1 MYPVNAGGVHGLEP
15 RGRILTLMAL
25 LLSAYLV
32 LLGRLVYWQVWRHG
46 DMAQLAAAYHDDTIT
61 LPAVRGNILD
71 RNGSMLVTN
80 TPVFSIFASPDLI
93 TAAERQDIAARLAPV
108 LQMTPAEIQA
118 KLATTRKFVYLARR
132 VPAAVAQQLDGLRL
146 PGIGKVAETQ
156 RAYVDGGVAGTSLA
170 ANLLGFAN
178 DDGKGNYGVEG
189 YYSKVLGGQPGF
201 EATVRDLA
209 NRPIV
214 LSDRQRRDPV
224 DGATLQL
231 SLDSTIQVVA
241 ERALADGVQKY
252 QAESGSL
259 IIMEPQTGRIVAWAD
274 VPSYDA
280 NAFATTPT
288 VRFIDPIVSNLY
300 EPGSV
305 MKVVTLSGALDTHA
319 ITPDT
324 RFNETG
330 VAVVG
335 GVAIRNWDNRAH
347 GNVTM
352 TQVLQNSLNVG
363 AIKAEQLEGSGNF
376 YQYLQR
382 FGIGSPTGVD
392 VAAETSEP
400 LRALPKW
407 KPVEL
412 ATASFGQ
419 GVDATAIQMLA
430 AINVA
435 ATGGN
440 LVWPHV
446 VDQVIDSN
454 GTRHPV
460 RPRIIR
466 QVVSPKTAQQM
477 QQMMVGVVEHGSGF
491 AARIDG
497 FKNRIAGKTGT
508 ASIPENGKYLPDQT
522 IGSFVGFLPADHPQ
536 FIMLVITRKPQVL
549 FEGAYVAAPIWKT
562 VASALITQWQIAP

>member
-1 MYPVNAGGVHGLEP
+1 MRGTQELEP
-15 RGRILTLMAL
+15 RSRILTLMAL
-25 LLSAYLV
+25 VLGAYLI
-32 LLGRLVYWQVWRHG
+32 LLGRLAYWQVWRHA
-46 DMAQLAAAYHDDTIT
+46 DMARLAAAYHDDTIT

-71 RNGSMLVTN
+71 RNGALLVTN
-80 TPVFSIFASPDLI
+80 TPVFSIFASPDQI
-93 TAAERQDIAARLAPV
+93 SAAERKDIAARLAPV
-108 LQMTPAEIQA
+108 LQLSAADIQV
-118 KLATTRKFVYLARR
+118 KLATARQFVYLARR
-132 VPAAVAQQLDGLRL
+132 VPASVAHQLDALRL

-156 RAYVDGGVAGTSLA
+156 RSYVDGGVAGTSLA

-178 DDGKGNYGVEG
+178 DEGNGNYGIEG
-189 YYSKVLGGQPGF
+189 YYDKTLAGQAGF

-214 LSDRQRRDPV
+214 LSDRQRREPV
-224 DGATLQL
+224 NGMTLQL

-259 IIMEPQTGRIVAWAD
+259 IIMEPATGRIVAWAD
-274 VPSYDA
+274 VPSYNA
-280 NAFATTPT
+280 NQFATTPT
-288 VRFIDPIVSNLY
+288 AQFIDPIVSNLY

-305 MKVVTLSGALDTHA
+305 MKVVTLSGALDDHA

-335 GVAIRNWDNRAH
+335 GVAIHNWDNRAH

-363 AIKAEQLEGSGNF
+363 AIKAQQMEGAGPF
-376 YQYLQR
+376 YQYLQK
-382 FGIGSPTGVD
+382 FGIGATTGVD
-392 VAAETSEP
+392 VAAETAEP
-400 LRALPKW
+400 LRDLAKW

-419 GVDATAIQMLA
+419 GVDTTAIEMLA
-430 AINVA
+430 AVNVV

-446 VDQVIDSN
+446 VDQVIDGN

-460 RPRIIR
+460 QPRVIR
-466 QVVSPKTAQQM
+466 QVVSAKTAQQM

-508 ASIPENGKYLPDQT
+508 ASIPENGKYLADAT
-522 IGSFVGFLPADHPQ
+522 IGSFVGFVPVDHPQ
-536 FIMLVITRKPQVL
+536 FIMMVITRKPKVL

>member
-280 NAFATTPT
+280 NAFATMPT
-288 VRFIDPIVSNLY
+288 ARFIDSIVSNLY

-466 QVVSPKTAQQM
+466 QVVTPKTAQQM

>member
-1 MYPVNAGGVHGLEP
+1 
-15 RGRILTLMAL
+15 MAL
-25 LLSAYLV
+25 VLCAYLV
-32 LLGRLVYWQVWRHG
+32 LLGRLAYWQVWRHS
-46 DMAQLAAAYHDDTIT
+46 DMARLAAAYHDDTIT

-71 RNGSMLVTN
+71 RNGALLVTN
-80 TPVFSIFASPDLI
+80 TPVFSIFASPDQI
-93 TAAERQDIAARLAPV
+93 AAAERKDIAARLAPV
-108 LQMTPAEIQA
+108 LQLSAADILA
-118 KLATTRKFVYLARR
+118 KLASARQFVYLARR
-132 VPAAVAQQLDGLRL
+132 VPASVAHQLDAMRL

-156 RAYVDGGVAGTSLA
+156 RSYVDGGVAGMTLA

-178 DDGKGNYGVEG
+178 DEGTGNYGVEG
-189 YYSKVLGGQPGF
+189 FYDKTLAGQAGF

-214 LSDRQRRDPV
+214 LSDRQRREPV
-224 DGATLQL
+224 NGATLQL

-259 IIMEPQTGRIVAWAD
+259 IIMEPATGRIVAWAD
-274 VPSYDA
+274 VPSYNA
-280 NAFATTPT
+280 NAFASTPT
-288 VRFIDPIVSNLY
+288 SQFIDPIVSNLY

-305 MKVVTLSGALDTHA
+305 MKVVTLGGALDVHA
-319 ITPDT
+319 ITPET

-330 VAVVG
+330 VVVVG
-335 GVAIRNWDNRAH
+335 GVPIRNWDNRAH

-352 TQVLQNSLNVG
+352 TQVLANSLNVG
-363 AIKAEQLEGSGNF
+363 AVKAEQMEGTNAF
-376 YQYLQR
+376 YQSLQR
-382 FGIGSPTGVD
+382 FGIGTATGVD
-392 VAAETSEP
+392 VAAEADAP
-400 LRALPKW
+400 LRDFSKW

-412 ATASFGQ
+412 ATAAYGQ
-419 GVDATAIQMLA
+419 GVSATPIEMLA
-430 AINVA
+430 AVNAV

-460 RPRIIR
+460 QPRVIR
-466 QVVSPKTAQQM
+466 QVISAKTAQQM
-477 QQMMVGVVEHGSGF
+477 QQMMVQVVEHGSGF

-536 FIMLVITRKPQVL
+536 FIMMVVVRKPQIL

>member
-1 MYPVNAGGVHGLEP
+1 MRGAQQLEP
-15 RGRILTLMAL
+15 RSRILTLMAL
-25 LLSAYLV
+25 VLGAYLV
-32 LLGRLVYWQVWRHG
+32 LLGRLGYWQVFRHS
-46 DMAQLAAAYHDDTIT
+46 DMARLAAAYHDDTIT
-61 LPAVRGNILD
+61 LSAVRGNILD
-71 RNGSMLVTN
+71 RNGALLVTN
-80 TPVFSIFASPDLI
+80 TPVFSIFASPDQI
-93 TAAERQDIAARLAPV
+93 SAAERQDIATRLAPV
-108 LQMTPAEIQA
+108 LGLSAADIQV
-118 KLATTRKFVYLARR
+118 KLAANRKFVYLARR
-132 VPAAVAQQLDGLRL
+132 VPALVAHQLDGLKL
-146 PGIGKVAETQ
+146 PGIGKIAETQ

-178 DDGKGNYGVEG
+178 DEGTGNYGVEG
-189 YYSKVLGGQPGF
+189 YYNKLLHGQDGF

-214 LSDRQRRDPV
+214 LSDRQRRDPIN
-224 DGATLQL
+224 GAALQL
-231 SLDSTIQVVA
+231 SLDGTIQVVA

-259 IIMEPQTGRIVAWAD
+259 IIMEPATGRIVAWAD

-280 NAFATTPT
+280 NEFATTST
-288 VRFIDPIVSNLY
+288 AQFIDPIVSNLY

-305 MKVVTLSGALDTHA
+305 MKVMTLAGALDVHA

-335 GVAIRNWDNRAH
+335 GVAIRNWDNKAH

-363 AIKAEQLEGSGNF
+363 AIKVQQMEGADRF

-382 FGIGSPTGVD
+382 FGIGSRTGVD
-392 VAAETSEP
+392 VAAETAAP
-400 LRALPKW
+400 LRDLAKW
-407 KPVEL
+407 KPIEL

-419 GVDATAIQMLA
+419 GVDATAIEMLA
-430 AINVA
+430 AVNVA
-435 ATGGN
+435 ANGGN

-460 RPRIIR
+460 QPRVVR
-466 QVVSPKTAQQM
+466 QVISAKAAQQM

-508 ASIPENGKYLPDQT
+508 ASIPENGSYAKDQT

-536 FIMLVITRKPQVL
+536 FIMMVITRKPRVL

>member
-1 MYPVNAGGVHGLEP
+1 
-15 RGRILTLMAL
+15 MAL
-25 LLSAYLV
+25 ALCAYLV
-32 LLGRLVYWQVWRHG
+32 LLGRLAYWQVWRHA
-46 DMAQLAAAYHDDTIT
+46 DMARLAATYHDDTIT
-61 LPAVRGNILD
+61 LAAARGNTPD
-71 RNGSMLVTN
+71 RNGPLLVTN
-80 TPVFSIFASPDLI
+80 TPVYSIFASPDQI
-93 TAAERQDIAARLAPV
+93 TGAERNDIAAKLGPV
-108 LQMTPAEIQA
+108 LQLTPADIELR
-118 KLATTRKFVYLARR
+118 LASARQFVYLARR
-132 VPAAVAQQLDGLRL
+132 VPASVAQQLDAMRL

-156 RAYVDGGVAGTSLA
+156 RSYVDGGVAGTTLA

-178 DDGKGNYGVEG
+178 DAGTGNYGIEG
-189 YYSKVLGGQPGF
+189 YYNKVLAGQDGF

-209 NRPIV
+209 NQPIV
-214 LSDRQRRDPV
+214 LSDRQRLDPLN
-224 DGATLQL
+224 GASLHL
-231 SLDSTIQVVA
+231 SLDGTIQVVA

-259 IIMEPQTGRIVAWAD
+259 IIMEPTTGRIVAWAD
-274 VPSYDA
+274 VPSYNA
-280 NAFATTPT
+280 NQFATTPT
-288 VRFIDPIVSNLY
+288 AQFIDPLVSNLY

-305 MKVVTLSGALDTHA
+305 MKVVALGGALDDHA

-335 GVAIRNWDNRAH
+335 GVAIHNWDNRAH

-352 TQVLQNSLNVG
+352 TQVLENSLNVG
-363 AIKAEQLEGSGNF
+363 AVKAEQMEGAAPF
-376 YQYLQR
+376 YQYMQR
-382 FGIGSPTGVD
+382 FGIGAPTGVD
-392 VAAETSEP
+392 VAAEAADP
-400 LRALPKW
+400 LRDLAKW

-419 GVDATAIQMLA
+419 GVDTTPIEMLA
-430 AINVA
+430 AVNVV

-446 VDQVIDSN
+446 VDQVIDAN

-460 RPRIIR
+460 QPRIVR
-466 QVVSPKTAQQM
+466 QVISAKTAQEM
-477 QQMMVGVVEHGSGF
+477 QQMMAGVVEKGSGF

-508 ASIPENGKYLPDQT
+508 PSIPENGKYFPAGP
-522 IGSFVGFLPADHPQ
+522 IASFVGFVPVDHPQ
-536 FIMLVITRKPQVL
+536 FIMLVITRKPKVL

>member
-1 MYPVNAGGVHGLEP
+1 
-15 RGRILTLMAL
+15 MAL
-25 LLSAYLV
+25 VLCAYLV
-32 LLGRLVYWQVWRHG
+32 LFGRLAYWQVWRHS
-46 DMAQLAAAYHDDTIT
+46 DMARLAAAYHDDTIT
-61 LPAVRGNILD
+61 LPAMRGNILD
-71 RNGSMLVTN
+71 RNGALLVTN
-80 TPVFSIFASPDLI
+80 TPVFSIFASPDQI
-93 TAAERQDIAARLAPV
+93 AAAERKDIAARLAPV
-108 LQMTPAEIQA
+108 LQLSAADIQA
-118 KLATTRKFVYLARR
+118 KLASARQFVYLARR
-132 VPAAVAQQLDGLRL
+132 VPASVAHRLDAMRL

-156 RAYVDGGVAGTSLA
+156 RSYVDGGVAGMTLA

-178 DDGKGNYGVEG
+178 DEGTGNYGVEG
-189 YYSKVLGGQPGF
+189 FYDKTLAGQAGF

-214 LSDRQRRDPV
+214 LSDRQRREPV
-224 DGATLQL
+224 NGATLQL

-259 IIMEPQTGRIVAWAD
+259 IIMEPATGRIVAWAD
-274 VPSYDA
+274 VPSYNA
-280 NAFATTPT
+280 NAFASTPT
-288 VRFIDPIVSNLY
+288 SQFIDPIVSNLY

-305 MKVVTLSGALDTHA
+305 MKVVTLGGALDVHA
-319 ITPDT
+319 ITPET

-330 VAVVG
+330 VVVVG
-335 GVAIRNWDNRAH
+335 GVPIRNWDNRAH

-352 TQVLQNSLNVG
+352 TQVLANSLNVG
-363 AIKAEQLEGSGNF
+363 AVKAEQMEGTNAF
-376 YQYLQR
+376 YQSLQR
-382 FGIGSPTGVD
+382 FGIGTATGVD
-392 VAAETSEP
+392 VAAEADAP
-400 LRALPKW
+400 LRDFSKW

-412 ATASFGQ
+412 ATAAYGQ
-419 GVDATAIQMLA
+419 GVSATPIEMLA
-430 AINVA
+430 AVNAV

-460 RPRIIR
+460 QPLVIR
-466 QVVSPKTAQQM
+466 QVISAKTAQQM
-477 QQMMVGVVEHGSGF
+477 QQMMVQVVEHGSGF

-536 FIMLVITRKPQVL
+536 FIMMVVVRKPQIL

>member
-1 MYPVNAGGVHGLEP
+1 
-15 RGRILTLMAL
+15 MAL
-25 LLSAYLV
+25 VLCAYLV
-32 LLGRLVYWQVWRHG
+32 LLGRLAYWQVWRHS
-46 DMAQLAAAYHDDTIT
+46 DMARLAATYHDDTIT
-61 LPAVRGNILD
+61 LAAARGNILD
-71 RNGSMLVTN
+71 RNGALLVTN
-80 TPVFSIFASPDLI
+80 TPVYSIFASPDQI
-93 TAAERQDIAARLAPV
+93 TGAERNDVAAKLAPV
-108 LQMTPAEIQA
+108 LQLTPADIEV
-118 KLATTRKFVYLARR
+118 KLASARQFVYLARR
-132 VPAAVAQQLDGLRL
+132 VPASVAQQLDALRL

-156 RAYVDGGVAGTSLA
+156 RSYVDGGVAGTSLA

-178 DDGKGNYGVEG
+178 DAGTGNYGIEG
-189 YYSKVLGGQPGF
+189 YYDKTLAGQAGF

-214 LSDRQRRDPV
+214 LSDRQRREPV
-224 DGATLQL
+224 NGMTLQL
-231 SLDSTIQVVA
+231 SLDSTIQVAA

-259 IIMEPQTGRIVAWAD
+259 IIMEPATGRIVAWAD
-274 VPSYDA
+274 VPSYNA
-280 NAFATTPT
+280 NQFATTPT
-288 VRFIDPIVSNLY
+288 AQFIDPIVSNLY

-305 MKVVTLSGALDTHA
+305 MKVVTLSGALDDHA

-335 GVAIRNWDNRAH
+335 GVAIHNWDNRAH

-363 AIKAEQLEGSGNF
+363 AVKAQQMEGAGPF
-376 YQYLQR
+376 YQYMQR
-382 FGIGSPTGVD
+382 FGIGAPTGVD
-392 VAAETSEP
+392 VAAETAEP
-400 LRALPKW
+400 LRDLAKW

-419 GVDATAIQMLA
+419 GVDTTPIEMLA
-430 AINVA
+430 AVNVV

-446 VDQVIDSN
+446 VDQVIDAN
-454 GTRHPV
+454 GTRHPIQ
-460 RPRIIR
+460 PRIVR
-466 QVVSPKTAQQM
+466 QVISAKTAQEM
-477 QQMMVGVVEHGSGF
+477 QQMMVGVVEKGSGF

-508 ASIPENGKYLPDQT
+508 ASIPENGKYLPDAT
-522 IGSFVGFLPADHPQ
+522 IGSFVGFVPVDHPQ
-536 FIMLVITRKPQVL
+536 FIMLVITRKPKVL

>member
-1 MYPVNAGGVHGLEP
+1 MRGTQELEP
-15 RGRILTLMAL
+15 RSRILTLMAL
-25 LLSAYLV
+25 ILSAYLV
-32 LLGRLVYWQVWRHG
+32 LLGRLTYWQVWRHA
-46 DMAQLAAAYHDDTIT
+46 DMSRLAAAYHDDTIT

-71 RNGSMLVTN
+71 RNGALLVTN
-80 TPVFSIFASPDLI
+80 TPVFSIFASPDQI
-93 TAAERQDIAARLAPV
+93 SAAERQDIAARVGPV
-108 LQMTPAEIQA
+108 LQLSAADIDT

-132 VPAAVAQQLDGLRL
+132 VPASVAQQLDNLRL
-146 PGIGKVAETQ
+146 PGIGKIAETQ
-156 RAYVDGGVAGTSLA
+156 RAYVDGGVPGTSLA

-178 DDGKGNYGVEG
+178 NEGTGNYGIEG
-189 YYSKVLGGQPGF
+189 YYNKVLHGQDGF

-224 DGATLQL
+224 NGATLQL
-231 SLDSTIQVVA
+231 SLDGTIQVVA

-252 QAESGSL
+252 QAQSGSL
-259 IIMEPQTGRIVAWAD
+259 IIMEPATGRIVAWAD
-274 VPSYDA
+274 VPSYNA
-280 NAFATTPT
+280 NQFATTPT
-288 VRFIDPIVSNLY
+288 AQFIDPIVSNLY

-305 MKVVTLSGALDTHA
+305 MKVVTLSGALDVHA

-352 TQVLQNSLNVG
+352 TQVLENSLNVG
-363 AIKAEQLEGSGNF
+363 AVKAQQMEGAGSF
-376 YQYLQR
+376 YQSLQR
-382 FGIGSPTGVD
+382 FGIGSLTGVD

-400 LRALPKW
+400 LRDLAKW

-419 GVDATAIQMLA
+419 GVDATAIEMLA
-430 AINVA
+430 AVNVA

-460 RPRIIR
+460 QPRVIR
-466 QVVSPKTAQQM
+466 QVVSAKTALQM

>member
-1 MYPVNAGGVHGLEP
+1 
-15 RGRILTLMAL
+15 MAL
-25 LLSAYLV
+25 VLCAYLV
-32 LLGRLVYWQVWRHG
+32 LLGRLAYWQVWRHS
-46 DMAQLAAAYHDDTIT
+46 DMARLAATYHDDTIT

-71 RNGSMLVTN
+71 RNGALLVTN
-80 TPVFSIFASPDLI
+80 TPVFSIFASPDQI
-93 TAAERQDIAARLAPV
+93 SGTERKDIAAKLAPV
-108 LQMTPAEIQA
+108 LQLTPADIEL
-118 KLATTRKFVYLARR
+118 KLASARQFVYLARR
-132 VPAAVAQQLDGLRL
+132 VPASVAQQLDAMRL
-146 PGIGKVAETQ
+146 PGIGKVAETR

-178 DDGKGNYGVEG
+178 DAGTGNYGIEG
-189 YYSKVLGGQPGF
+189 YYDKTLAGQAGF

-214 LSDRQRRDPV
+214 LSDRQRREPV
-224 DGATLQL
+224 NGMTLQL
-231 SLDSTIQVVA
+231 SLASTIQ
-241 ERALADGVQKY
+241 
-252 QAESGSL
+252 
-259 IIMEPQTGRIVAWAD
+259 EPPPVRIVAWAD
-274 VPSYDA
+274 VPSYNA
-280 NAFATTPT
+280 NQFATTPT
-288 VRFIDPIVSNLY
+288 AQFIDPIVSNLY

-305 MKVVTLSGALDTHA
+305 MKVVTLGGALDDHA

-352 TQVLQNSLNVG
+352 TQVLENSLNVG
-363 AIKAEQLEGSGNF
+363 AIKAQQLEGAGPF
-376 YQYLQR
+376 YQYLQTC
-382 FGIGSPTGVD
+382 GIGSPPGVD
-392 VAAETSEP
+392 VAAETAAP
-400 LRALPKW
+400 LRDLAKW
-407 KPVEL
+407 KPIEL

-419 GVDATAIQMLA
+419 GVDTTALEMLT
-430 AINVA
+430 AINVVA
-435 ATGGN
+435 PGGN

-460 RPRIIR
+460 QPRVVR
-466 QVVSPKTAQQM
+466 QVISAKAAQQM
-477 QQMMVGVVEHGSGF
+477 QQMMIGVVEHGSGF

-508 ASIPENGKYLPDQT
+508 ASIPENGSYAKDQT
-522 IGSFVGFLPADHPQ
+522 IGSFVGFVPADHPQ
-536 FIMLVITRKPQVL
+536 FIMMVITRKPKVL

>member
-1 MYPVNAGGVHGLEP
+1 VRGTQELEP
-15 RGRILTLMAL
+15 RSRILTLMAL
-25 LLSAYLV
+25 VLSAYLI
-32 LLGRLVYWQVWRHG
+32 LLGRLTYWQVWRHS
-46 DMAQLAAAYHDDTIT
+46 DMTRLAAAYHDDTIA
-61 LPAVRGNILD
+61 LPAVRGNIVD
-71 RNGSMLVTN
+71 RNGALLVTN
-80 TPVFSIFASPDLI
+80 TPVFSVFASPDQI
-93 TAAERQDIAARLAPV
+93 SATERQDIATRLAPV
-108 LQMTPAEIQA
+108 LGLSASDIQV

-132 VPAAVAQQLDGLRL
+132 VPASVARQLDGMRL
-146 PGIGKVAETQ
+146 PGIGKVAETE

-178 DDGKGNYGVEG
+178 DAGQGNYGIEG
-189 YYSKVLGGQPGF
+189 YYNKILAGQDGF

-209 NRPIV
+209 NQPIV

-224 DGATLQL
+224 NGATLQL
-231 SLDSTIQVVA
+231 SLDGTIQVVA

-259 IIMEPQTGRIVAWAD
+259 IIMEPGTGRIVAWAD
-274 VPSYDA
+274 VPSYNA
-280 NAFATTPT
+280 NDFATTPT
-288 VRFIDPIVSNLY
+288 SQFMDPIASGLY

-305 MKVVTLSGALDTHA
+305 MKVVTLSGALDNHA
-319 ITPDT
+319 ITPET

-352 TQVLQNSLNVG
+352 TQVLENSLNVG
-363 AIKAEQLEGSGNF
+363 AIKAEQMEGTDRF
-376 YQYLQR
+376 YQSLQH
-382 FGIGSPTGVD
+382 FGIGAPTGVD
-392 VAAETSEP
+392 VAAEASAP
-400 LRALPKW
+400 LRDFPKW

-412 ATASFGQ
+412 ATAAFGQ
-419 GVDATAIQMLA
+419 GVSTTPIAMLA
-430 AINVA
+430 AVNAV
-435 ATGGN
+435 ATGGA

-446 VDQVIDSN
+446 VDAVIDAQ
-454 GTRHPV
+454 GVRHPV
-460 RPRIIR
+460 APRVIR
-466 QVVSPKTAQQM
+466 QVISPKAALQM

-497 FKNRIAGKTGT
+497 FKNQIAGKTGT
-508 ASIPENGKYLPDQT
+508 ASIPENGSYSKDST

-536 FIMLVITRKPQVL
+536 FIMMVIVRKPKVL

>member
-1 MYPVNAGGVHGLEP
+1 MNAGGVRGLEP

-25 LLSAYLV
+25 VLSAYLV

-71 RNGSMLVTN
+71 RNGSLLVTN

-93 TAAERQDIAARLAPV
+93 SATERQDIAARLAPV
-108 LQMTPAEIQA
+108 LQLTPGEIQV

-146 PGIGKVAETQ
+146 PGIGKIAETQ
-156 RAYVDGGVAGTSLA
+156 RVYVDGGVAGSSMA

-178 DDGKGNYGVEG
+178 DAGKGNYGVEG
-189 YYSKVLGGQPGF
+189 YYDKVLGGQPGF

-274 VPSYDA
+274 VPSYNA
-280 NAFATTPT
+280 NEFATTPT
-288 VRFIDPIVSNLY
+288 ASFIDPIVSNLY

-330 VAVVG
+330 VVVVG
-335 GVAIRNWDNRAH
+335 GVAIRNWDNKAH

-363 AIKAEQLEGSGNF
+363 AVKAEQLEGSGNF
-376 YQYLQR
+376 YQYLKR

-392 VAAETSEP
+392 LAAETSEP
-400 LRALPKW
+400 LRDLAKW

-419 GVDATAIQMLA
+419 GVDVTAIQMLA
-430 AINVA
+430 AVNVA

-460 RPRIIR
+460 RPRVIR
-466 QVVSPKTAQQM
+466 QVVSAKTAQQM

-536 FIMLVITRKPQVL
+536 FIMLVVTRKPQVL

>member
-1 MYPVNAGGVHGLEP
+1 MRGTQELEP
-15 RGRILTLMAL
+15 RSRILTLMAL
-25 LLSAYLV
+25 VLCAYLV
-32 LLGRLVYWQVWRHG
+32 LLGRLAYWQVWRHS
-46 DMAQLAAAYHDDTIT
+46 DMARLAATYHDDTIT
-61 LPAVRGNILD
+61 LAAARGNILD
-71 RNGSMLVTN
+71 RNGALLVTN
-80 TPVFSIFASPDLI
+80 TPVYSIFASPDQI
-93 TAAERQDIAARLAPV
+93 TGAERNDIAAKLAPV
-108 LQMTPAEIQA
+108 LQLTSADIEV
-118 KLATTRKFVYLARR
+118 KLASARQFVYLARR
-132 VPAAVAQQLDGLRL
+132 VPASVAQQLDALRL

-156 RAYVDGGVAGTSLA
+156 RSYVDGGVAGTSLA
-170 ANLLGFAN
+170 ANLLGFVN
-178 DDGKGNYGVEG
+178 DAGTGNYGIEG
-189 YYSKVLGGQPGF
+189 YYDKTLAGQAGF

-209 NRPIV
+209 NQPIV
-214 LSDRQRRDPV
+214 LSDRQRREPV
-224 DGATLQL
+224 NGMTLQL

-259 IIMEPQTGRIVAWAD
+259 IIMEPATGRIVAWAD
-274 VPSYDA
+274 VPSYNA
-280 NAFATTPT
+280 NQFATTPT
-288 VRFIDPIVSNLY
+288 AQFIDPIVSNLY

-305 MKVVTLSGALDTHA
+305 MKVVTLSGALDDHA

-335 GVAIRNWDNRAH
+335 GVAIHNWDNRAH

-363 AIKAEQLEGSGNF
+363 AVKAQQMEGAAPF

-382 FGIGSPTGVD
+382 FGIGAATAVD
-392 VAAETSEP
+392 VAAETADP
-400 LRALPKW
+400 LRDLAKW

-419 GVDATAIQMLA
+419 GVDTTPIEMLA
-430 AINVA
+430 AVNVV

-446 VDQVIDSN
+446 VDQVIDAN

-460 RPRIIR
+460 QPRIVR
-466 QVVSPKTAQQM
+466 QVISAKTAQEM
-477 QQMMVGVVEHGSGF
+477 QQMMVGVVEKGSGF

-508 ASIPENGKYLPDQT
+508 ASIPENGKYLPDAT
-522 IGSFVGFLPADHPQ
+522 IGSFVGFVPVDHPQ
-536 FIMLVITRKPQVL
+536 FIMLVITRKPKVL

>member
-1 MYPVNAGGVHGLEP
+1 MRGTQELEP
-15 RGRILTLMAL
+15 RSRILTLMAL
-25 LLSAYLV
+25 VLSAYLI
-32 LLGRLVYWQVWRHG
+32 LLGRLVYWQVVRHS
-46 DMAQLAAAYHDDTIT
+46 DMAHLAAVYHDDTIT
-61 LPAVRGNILD
+61 LPAARGNILD
-71 RNGSMLVTN
+71 RNGNLLVTN
-80 TPVFSIFASPDLI
+80 TAVFSIFASPDQI
-93 TAAERQDIAARLAPV
+93 SATERKDIAARVAPL
-108 LQMTPAEIQA
+108 LQLSAADIQA
-118 KLATTRKFVYLARR
+118 KLATTRQFVYLARR
-132 VPAAVAQQLDGLRL
+132 VPTSVAQALDAMRL
-146 PGIGKVAETQ
+146 PGIGKLAETQ
-156 RAYVDGGVAGTSLA
+156 RTYVDGGVAGTSLA

-178 DDGKGNYGVEG
+178 DEGKGNYGIEG
-189 YYSKVLGGQPGF
+189 YYDKTLAGQPGF

-214 LSDRQRRDPV
+214 LSDRQRREPV
-224 DGATLQL
+224 NGMTLQL

-259 IIMEPQTGRIVAWAD
+259 IIMEPATGRIVAWAD
-274 VPSYDA
+274 VPSYNA
-280 NAFATTPT
+280 NQFATTPT
-288 VRFIDPIVSNLY
+288 ARFFDPIVSSVY

-305 MKVVTLSGALDTHA
+305 MKVVTLSGALDDHA

-363 AIKAEQLEGSGNF
+363 AIKAQQMEGAGPF
-376 YQYLQR
+376 YQYMQK
-382 FGIGSPTGVD
+382 FGIGSPTGID
-392 VAAETSEP
+392 VAAETAEP
-400 LRALPKW
+400 LRDLAKW
-407 KPVEL
+407 RPVEL

-419 GVDATAIQMLA
+419 GVDATAIEMLA
-430 AINVA
+430 AVNVA

-446 VDQVIDSN
+446 VDQVIDTN

-460 RPRIIR
+460 QPRVVR
-466 QVVSPKTAQQM
+466 QVVSAKTAQEM
-477 QQMMVGVVEHGSGF
+477 AQMMVGVVEHGSGF

-508 ASIPENGKYLPDQT
+508 ASIPENGKYLPDAT
-522 IGSFVGFLPADHPQ
+522 IGSFVGFVPVDHPQ
-536 FIMLVITRKPQVL
+536 FIMMVITRKPKIL

>member
-1 MYPVNAGGVHGLEP
+1 
-15 RGRILTLMAL
+15 MAL
-25 LLSAYLV
+25 VLAAYLV
-32 LLGRLVYWQVWRHG
+32 LLGRLAYWQVWRHS
-46 DMAQLAAAYHDDTIT
+46 DMARLAAAYHDDTIT

-71 RNGSMLVTN
+71 RNGALLVTN
-80 TPVFSIFASPDLI
+80 TPVFSIFASPDLLS
-93 TAAERQDIAARLAPV
+93 AAERTEVSTRLAPL
-108 LQMTPAEIQA
+108 LQLSAADIQA
-118 KLATTRKFVYLARR
+118 KLATTRQFVFLARR
-132 VPAAVAQQLDGLRL
+132 VPSSVAQQLDAMRL
-146 PGIGKVAETQ
+146 PGIGKAAETQ
-156 RAYVDGGVAGTSLA
+156 RVYVDGGVAGTTLA

-178 DDGKGNYGVEG
+178 DAGKGNYGVEA
-189 YYSKVLGGQPGF
+189 YYDKVLHGQDGF

-224 DGATLQL
+224 DGASLQL
-231 SLDSTIQVVA
+231 SLDGTIQVVA
-241 ERALADGVQKY
+241 ERALADGIQKY

-259 IIMEPQTGRIVAWAD
+259 IVMEPTTGRIVAWAD
-274 VPSYDA
+274 VPSYNA
-280 NAFATTPT
+280 NQFATTPT
-288 VRFIDPIVSNLY
+288 SQFIDPIVSNLY

-305 MKVVTLSGALDTHA
+305 MKVVTLGGALDDHA

-352 TQVLQNSLNVG
+352 TQVLQNSLNVA
-363 AIKAEQLEGSGNF
+363 AIKAQQRERAGSF
-376 YQYLQR
+376 YQYLQK
-382 FGIGSPTGVD
+382 FGIGSRTGID
-392 VAAETSEP
+392 VAAETAEP
-400 LRALPKW
+400 LRDLAKW

-419 GVDATAIQMLA
+419 GIDTTAIEMLA
-430 AINVA
+430 AVNVV

-440 LVWPHV
+440 LVWPHL

-460 RPRIIR
+460 RPRVIR
-466 QVVSPKTAQQM
+466 QVVSAKTAQQM

-497 FKNRIAGKTGT
+497 FKNLIAGKTGT
-508 ASIPENGKYLPDQT
+508 ASIPENGSYAKDQT
-522 IGSFVGFLPADHPQ
+522 IGSFVGFVPADHPQ
-536 FIMLVITRKPQVL
+536 FIMLVITRKPKVL
-549 FEGAYVAAPIWKT
+549 FEGAYVAAPIWKQ

>member
-1 MYPVNAGGVHGLEP
+1 
-15 RGRILTLMAL
+15 MAL
-25 LLSAYLV
+25 VLSAYLV
-32 LLGRLVYWQVWRHG
+32 LFGRLTYWQVWRHS
-46 DMAQLAAAYHDDTIT
+46 DMARLAAAYHDDTIT

-71 RNGSMLVTN
+71 RNGALLVTN
-80 TPVFSIFASPDLI
+80 TPVFSIFASPDQI
-93 TAAERQDIAARLAPV
+93 SAAERQDIATRLAPV
-108 LQMTPAEIQA
+108 LQLSAGDIQV

-132 VPAAVAQQLDGLRL
+132 VPASVAQQLDGMRL
-146 PGIGKVAETQ
+146 PGIGKVAETE
-156 RAYVDGGVAGTSLA
+156 RSYVDGGVAGTSLA

-178 DDGKGNYGVEG
+178 DAGQGNYGIEG
-189 YYSKVLGGQPGF
+189 YYNKVLAGQDGL

-209 NRPIV
+209 NQPIV

-224 DGATLQL
+224 NGATLQL
-231 SLDSTIQVVA
+231 SLDGTIQVVA

-259 IIMEPQTGRIVAWAD
+259 IIMEPATGRIVAWAD
-274 VPSYDA
+274 APSYNA
-280 NAFATTPT
+280 NDFATTPT
-288 VRFIDPIVSNLY
+288 AQFMDPIASGLY

-305 MKVVTLSGALDTHA
+305 MKVVTLSGALDVHA

-324 RFNETG
+324 RFNEPG

-352 TQVLQNSLNVG
+352 TQVLENSLNVG
-363 AIKAEQLEGSGNF
+363 AIKAEQLEGTDRF
-376 YQYLQR
+376 YQSLQR
-382 FGIGSPTGVD
+382 FGIGAPTGVD
-392 VAAETSEP
+392 VAAEASAP
-400 LRALPKW
+400 LRDFPKW

-412 ATASFGQ
+412 ATAAFGQ
-419 GVDATAIQMLA
+419 GVSTTPIAMLA
-430 AINVA
+430 AVNAA
-435 ATGGN
+435 ATGGA

-446 VDQVIDSN
+446 VDAVIDSQ
-454 GTRHPV
+454 GVRHPV
-460 RPRIIR
+460 APRVIR
-466 QVVSPKTAQQM
+466 QVISPKAALQM

-497 FKNRIAGKTGT
+497 FKNQIAGKTGT
-508 ASIPENGKYLPDQT
+508 ASIPENGSYSRDST
-522 IGSFVGFLPADHPQ
+522 IGSFVGFVPADHPQ
-536 FIMLVITRKPQVL
+536 FIMMVIVRKPKVL

>member
-1 MYPVNAGGVHGLEP
+1 MRGTQELEP
-15 RGRILTLMAL
+15 RSRILTLMAL
-25 LLSAYLV
+25 VLGAYLI
-32 LLGRLVYWQVWRHG
+32 LLGRLVYWQVWRHS
-46 DMAQLAAAYHDDTIT
+46 DMARLAAVYHDGTIT
-61 LPAVRGNILD
+61 LPAARGNILD
-71 RNGSMLVTN
+71 RSGNLLVTN
-80 TPVFSIFASPDLI
+80 TSVFSIFASPDQI
-93 TAAERQDIAARLAPV
+93 SAAERKDIAARLAPL
-108 LQMTPAEIQA
+108 LQLSTADIQA
-118 KLATTRKFVYLARR
+118 KLATTRQFVYLARR
-132 VPAAVAQQLDGLRL
+132 VPASVAHQLDAMRL
-146 PGIGKVAETQ
+146 PGIGKLAETQ
-156 RAYVDGGVAGTSLA
+156 RTYVDGGVAGTSLA

-178 DDGKGNYGVEG
+178 DEGKGNYGVEG
-189 YYSKVLGGQPGF
+189 YYDKTLAGQPGF

-214 LSDRQRRDPV
+214 LSDRQRREPV
-224 DGATLQL
+224 NGMTLQL

-259 IIMEPQTGRIVAWAD
+259 IIMEPATGRIVAWAD
-274 VPSYDA
+274 VPSYNA
-280 NAFATTPT
+280 NQFATTPIAQ
-288 VRFIDPIVSNLY
+288 FIDPIVSDLY

-305 MKVVTLSGALDTHA
+305 MKVVTLSGALDDHA

-363 AIKAEQLEGSGNF
+363 AIKAQQMEGAGPF
-376 YQYLQR
+376 YQSLQR

-392 VAAETSEP
+392 VAAETAEP
-400 LRALPKW
+400 LRDLAKW

-419 GVDATAIQMLA
+419 GVDTTAIEMLA
-430 AINVA
+430 AVNVI

-446 VDQVIDSN
+446 VDQVIDTN

-460 RPRIIR
+460 QPRLIR
-466 QVVSPKTAQQM
+466 QVVSAKTAQQM
-477 QQMMVGVVEHGSGF
+477 QQMMIGVVEHGSGF

-508 ASIPENGKYLPDQT
+508 ASIPENGKYLPDAT
-522 IGSFVGFLPADHPQ
+522 IGSFVGFVPVDHPQ
-536 FIMLVITRKPQVL
+536 FIMLVITRKPKVL

>member
-1 MYPVNAGGVHGLEP
+1 L
-15 RGRILTLMAL
+15 LAL
-25 LLSAYLV
+25 VLGAYLI
-32 LLGRLVYWQVWRHG
+32 LLGRLVYWQVGRHD
-46 DMAQLAAAYHDDTIT
+46 DMARLAAVYHDDTIT

-71 RNGSMLVTN
+71 RNGNLLVTN
-80 TPVFSIFASPDLI
+80 TAVFSIFASPDQI
-93 TAAERQDIAARLAPV
+93 SAAERKDIAARLAPV
-108 LQMTPAEIQA
+108 LHLSAADIQA
-118 KLATTRKFVYLARR
+118 KLSTNRQFVYLARR
-132 VPAAVAQQLDGLRL
+132 VPASVAKTLDAMRL
-146 PGIGKVAETQ
+146 PGIGKLAETQ
-156 RAYVDGGVAGTSLA
+156 RTYVDGGVAGTSLA

-178 DDGKGNYGVEG
+178 DEGKGNYGVEG
-189 YYSKVLGGQPGF
+189 YYDKTLSGQPGF

-214 LSDRQRRDPV
+214 LSDRQRREPLN
-224 DGATLQL
+224 GATLQL

-259 IIMEPQTGRIVAWAD
+259 IIMEPATGRIVAWAD
-274 VPSYDA
+274 VPSYNA
-280 NAFATTPT
+280 NQFATTPT
-288 VRFIDPIVSNLY
+288 GQFIDPIVSNLY

-305 MKVVTLSGALDTHA
+305 MKVVTLSGALDSHA

-363 AIKAEQLEGSGNF
+363 AIKAQQMEGAGPF
-376 YQYLQR
+376 YQYMQK
-382 FGIGSPTGVD
+382 FGIGSATGVD
-392 VAAETSEP
+392 VAAETAEP
-400 LRALPKW
+400 LRDLAKW

-412 ATASFGQ
+412 ATASYGQ
-419 GVDATAIQMLA
+419 GVDTTAIEMLA
-430 AINVA
+430 AVNVV

-454 GTRHPV
+454 GTRHAV
-460 RPRIIR
+460 QPRVIR
-466 QVVSPKTAQQM
+466 QVVSAKTAQEM
-477 QQMMVGVVEHGSGF
+477 AQMMVGVVEHGSGF

-508 ASIPENGKYLPDQT
+508 ASIPENGKYLADDT
-522 IGSFVGFLPADHPQ
+522 IGSFVGFVPVDHPQ
-536 FIMLVITRKPQVL
+536 FIMMVITRKPKVL

>member
-1 MYPVNAGGVHGLEP
+1 VRGARELEP
-15 RGRILTLMAL
+15 RSRILTLMAL
-25 LLSAYLV
+25 ILSAYLV
-32 LLGRLVYWQVWRHG
+32 LLGRLTYWQIFRHS
-46 DMAQLAAAYHDDTIT
+46 DMARLAAAYHDDTIT

-71 RNGSMLVTN
+71 RNGALLVTN
-80 TPVFSIFASPDLI
+80 TPVFSIFASPDQI
-93 TAAERQDIAARLAPV
+93 SPAERQDIGTKLAPI
-108 LQMTPAEIQA
+108 LQLSAADIQV
-118 KLATTRKFVYLARR
+118 KLATNRKFVYLARR
-132 VPAAVAQQLDGLRL
+132 VPASVAQQLDNLRL
-146 PGIGKVAETQ
+146 PGVGKVAETQ
-156 RAYVDGGVAGTSLA
+156 RAYVDGGIAGTSLA

-178 DDGKGNYGVEG
+178 DEGKGNYGVEG
-189 YYSKVLGGQPGF
+189 YYDKVLHGQDGF

-224 DGATLQL
+224 NGATLQL
-231 SLDSTIQVVA
+231 SLDGTIQVVA

-259 IIMEPQTGRIVAWAD
+259 IIMEPATGRIVAWAD
-274 VPSYDA
+274 VPSYNA
-280 NAFATTPT
+280 NEFATTPT
-288 VRFIDPIVSNLY
+288 AHFIDPIVSNLY

-305 MKVVTLSGALDTHA
+305 MKVVTLSGALDAHA

-335 GVAIRNWDNRAH
+335 GVAIRNWDNKAH
-347 GNVTM
+347 GNVSM

-363 AIKAEQLEGSGNF
+363 AIKAQQMEGPGAF

-392 VAAETSEP
+392 VAAETSER
-400 LRALPKW
+400 LRDLAKW
-407 KPVEL
+407 KAVEL

-419 GVDATAIQMLA
+419 GIDATAIEMLA
-430 AINVA
+430 AVNVA

-460 RPRIIR
+460 QPRVKR
-466 QVVSPKTAQQM
+466 QVVSAKTAQQM

>member
-1 MYPVNAGGVHGLEP
+1 MRGTQELEP
-15 RGRILTLMAL
+15 RSRILTLMAL
-25 LLSAYLV
+25 VLSAYLI
-32 LLGRLVYWQVWRHG
+32 LLGRLVYWQVVRHS
-46 DMAQLAAAYHDDTIT
+46 DMAHLAAVYHDDTIT
-61 LPAVRGNILD
+61 LPAARGNVLD
-71 RNGSMLVTN
+71 RNGNLLVTN
-80 TPVFSIFASPDLI
+80 TAVFSIFASPDQI
-93 TAAERQDIAARLAPV
+93 SAAERKDIAARLAPL
-108 LQMTPAEIQA
+108 LQLSAADIQA
-118 KLATTRKFVYLARR
+118 RLATTRQFVYLARR
-132 VPAAVAQQLDGLRL
+132 VSASVAHTLDAMRL
-146 PGIGKVAETQ
+146 PGIGKLAETQ
-156 RAYVDGGVAGTSLA
+156 RTYVDGGLAGTSLA
-170 ANLLGFAN
+170 ANLLGFVN
-178 DDGKGNYGVEG
+178 DEGKGNYGIEG
-189 YYSKVLGGQPGF
+189 YYDKTLAGQPGF

-214 LSDRQRRDPV
+214 LSDRQRREPV
-224 DGATLQL
+224 NGTTLQL

-259 IIMEPQTGRIVAWAD
+259 IIMEPATGRIVAWAD
-274 VPSYDA
+274 VPSYNA
-280 NAFATTPT
+280 NQFATTPT
-288 VRFIDPIVSNLY
+288 AKFFDPIVSSVY

-305 MKVVTLSGALDTHA
+305 MKVVTLCGALDDHA

-363 AIKAEQLEGSGNF
+363 AIKAQQMEGAAPF
-376 YQYLQR
+376 YQYMQK
-382 FGIGSPTGVD
+382 FGIGSPTGID
-392 VAAETSEP
+392 VAAETAEP
-400 LRALPKW
+400 LRDLAKW

-419 GVDATAIQMLA
+419 GVDTTAIEMLA
-430 AINVA
+430 AVNVV

-446 VDQVIDSN
+446 VDQVIDTN

-460 RPRIIR
+460 QPRIIR
-466 QVVSPKTAQQM
+466 QVVSATTAQEM
-477 QQMMVGVVEHGSGF
+477 AQMMVGVVEHGSGF

-508 ASIPENGKYLPDQT
+508 ASIPENGKYLPDAT
-522 IGSFVGFLPADHPQ
+522 IGSFVGFVPVDHPQ
-536 FIMLVITRKPQVL
+536 FIMLVITRKPKVL

>member
-1 MYPVNAGGVHGLEP
+1 
-15 RGRILTLMAL
+15 MAL
-25 LLSAYLV
+25 ALCAYLV
-32 LLGRLVYWQVWRHG
+32 LLGRLAYWQVWRHS
-46 DMAQLAAAYHDDTIT
+46 DMARLAATYHDDTIT
-61 LPAVRGNILD
+61 LAAVRGNILD
-71 RNGSMLVTN
+71 RNGALLVTN
-80 TPVFSIFASPDLI
+80 TPVFSIFASPDQI
-93 TAAERQDIAARLAPV
+93 TGAERKDIAAKLAPV
-108 LQMTPAEIQA
+108 IQLTPADIEL
-118 KLATTRKFVYLARR
+118 KLASARQFVYLARR
-132 VPAAVAQQLDGLRL
+132 VPASVAQQLDAMRL

-156 RAYVDGGVAGTSLA
+156 RSYVDGGVAGTSLA

-178 DDGKGNYGVEG
+178 DAGTGNYGIEG
-189 YYSKVLGGQPGF
+189 YYDKTLAGQAGF

-224 DGATLQL
+224 NGMTLQL

-259 IIMEPQTGRIVAWAD
+259 IIMEPATGRIVAWAD
-274 VPSYDA
+274 VPSYNA
-280 NAFATTPT
+280 NQFATTPT
-288 VRFIDPIVSNLY
+288 AQFIDPIVSNLY

-305 MKVVTLSGALDTHA
+305 MKVVTLSGALDDHA

-335 GVAIRNWDNRAH
+335 GVAIHNWDNRAH

-363 AIKAEQLEGSGNF
+363 AVKAQQMEGAAPF
-376 YQYLQR
+376 YQYMQR
-382 FGIGSPTGVD
+382 FGIGAPTGVD
-392 VAAETSEP
+392 VAAETAEP
-400 LRALPKW
+400 LRDLAKW

-419 GVDATAIQMLA
+419 GVDTTPIEMLA
-430 AINVA
+430 AVNVV

-446 VDQVIDSN
+446 VDQVIDAN
-454 GTRHPV
+454 GTHHPV
-460 RPRIIR
+460 QPRVVR
-466 QVVSPKTAQQM
+466 QVISAKTAQEM
-477 QQMMVGVVEHGSGF
+477 QQMMVGVVEKGSGF

-508 ASIPENGKYLPDQT
+508 ASIPENGKYLPDAT
-522 IGSFVGFLPADHPQ
+522 IGSFVGFVPVDHPQ
-536 FIMLVITRKPQVL
+536 FIMLVITRKPKVL
-549 FEGAYVAAPIWKT
+549 FEGAYVSAPIWKT

>member
-1 MYPVNAGGVHGLEP
+1 
-15 RGRILTLMAL
+15 MAL
-25 LLSAYLV
+25 VLSAYLV

-71 RNGSMLVTN
+71 RNGSLLVTN

-93 TAAERQDIAARLAPV
+93 SATERQDIAARLAPV
-108 LQMTPAEIQA
+108 LQLTPGEIQV

-146 PGIGKVAETQ
+146 PGIGKIAETQ
-156 RAYVDGGVAGTSLA
+156 RVYVDGGVAGSSMA

-178 DDGKGNYGVEG
+178 DAGKGNYGVEG
-189 YYSKVLGGQPGF
+189 YYDKVLGGQPGF

-224 DGATLQL
+224 NGATLQL

-274 VPSYDA
+274 VPSYNA
-280 NAFATTPT
+280 NEFATTPT
-288 VRFIDPIVSNLY
+288 ASFIDPIVSNLY

-335 GVAIRNWDNRAH
+335 GVAIRNWDNKAH

-363 AIKAEQLEGSGNF
+363 AVKAEQLEGSGNF
-376 YQYLQR
+376 YQYLKR

-392 VAAETSEP
+392 LAAETSEP
-400 LRALPKW
+400 LRDLAKW

-419 GVDATAIQMLA
+419 GVDVTAIQMLA
-430 AINVA
+430 AVNVA

-460 RPRIIR
+460 RPRVIR
-466 QVVSPKTAQQM
+466 QVVSAKTAQQM

-536 FIMLVITRKPQVL
+536 FIMLVVTRKPQVL